1 MVQPNSGANLLELF
15 DKQQGWIPFF
25 GAYLREATEYK
36 LRFHS
41 TQVDVR
47 FQGIPVPFFQKEG
60 KGFATFITPFQSG
73 SVHVC
78 LNGQEFETFV
88 YPDARKLT
96 EDQFNLMLEEILSE
110 ANSCFQL
117 SGLATHVNTSGR
129 NRDITWTQWSYLNQ
143 SFHQLKHIFSKIEK
157 QPLRRL
163 DKYTMMMKREK
174 VQHSEQ
180 VTLRWLDLQGQGNE
194 IPGTV
199 QNVKTLETRN
209 LYENQ
214 VLKQQLQDLYRL
226 LRKYEMVEHEEIAGK
241 ALKYK
246 GIVQR
251 WLNSSF
257 MNEVTANKGPY
268 TITQK
273 FRKHPVYRLWYQW
286 FDQLYKHNREGI
298 GFDYPISLKDTF
310 QLYEMWCFM
319 KVVRI
324 LREGDFV
331 RDTGGLYQMTK
342 DGIFLNLAENK
353 ESKIQLQGGV
363 SLYYQRAYQ
372 FNSPTFHTFTQKM
385 IPDIVLE
392 GENGMIVFDPKYRVP
407 DNLGTALG
415 EMHKYRDGILKRDS
429 GERAVQEVYIL
440 TPTTDEVAEEMRYFQ
455 LEFQEQFGMGA
466 IRVVPGA
473 EDEYFHSKIVGSVR
487 QLSRLEIK

>member
-15 DKQQGWIPFF
+15 DKQQGWIPFLD
-25 GAYLREATEYK
+25 AYLREATEYK

-41 TQVDVR
+41 TQIDVR

-73 SVHVC
+73 SVHVFI
-78 LNGQEFETFV
+78 NGQEFKTFV
-88 YPDARKLT
+88 NPDDRKLT
-96 EDQFNLMLEEILSE
+96 EEQFNLMLEEILSE

-117 SGLATHVNTSGR
+117 SGLTTHVNASGR
-129 NRDITWTQWSYLNQ
+129 NRDITWTQWSYLDR
-143 SFHQLKHIFSKIEK
+143 SIHQLKHIFSKIEK

-174 VQHSEQ
+174 VQHSEH
-180 VTLRWLDLQGQGNE
+180 VTLRWLDLQGHGDE
-194 IPGTV
+194 IPSTV

-226 LRKYEMVEHEEIAGK
+226 LRKYEVVEHEEVTGK
-241 ALKYK
+241 ALRYK
-246 GIVQR
+246 GIVKR
-251 WLNSSF
+251 WLNSAF

-324 LREGDFV
+324 LREADRV
-331 RDTGGLYQMTK
+331 RDTGGLYRMTK

-353 ESKIQLQGGV
+353 ESKIQLRGGV

-392 GENGMIVFDPKYRVP
+392 GENGLIVFDPKYRVP

-415 EMHKYRDGILKRDS
+415 EMHKYRDGILMRDT
-429 GERAVQEVYIL
+429 GERAAQEVYIL
-440 TPTTDEVAEEMRYFQ
+440 TPTTDEVSEGMRYFHHDYHDHY
-455 LEFQEQFGMGA
+455 GMGA
-466 IRVVPGA
+466 IRVMPGD
-473 EDEYFHSKIVGSVR
+473 EDEYLSSKIVGSVKL
-487 QLSRLEIK
+487 LSR